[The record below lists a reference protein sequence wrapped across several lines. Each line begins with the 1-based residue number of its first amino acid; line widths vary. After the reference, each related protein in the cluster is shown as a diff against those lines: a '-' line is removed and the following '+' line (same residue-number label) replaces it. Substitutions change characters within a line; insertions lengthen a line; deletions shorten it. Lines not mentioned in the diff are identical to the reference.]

1 MQAETAACGL
11 CLHLRYAYNI
21 CPLNCLNLPNYHIAD
36 AAQEK
41 ALSEAIV
48 AATALGEQL
57 LDNA

>member
-21 CPLNCLNLPNYHIAD
+21 CPLNCLNLPNYQTAHETH
-36 AAQEK
+36 EK
-41 ALSEAIV
+41 AHSEAIA